1 MAEKTLS
8 IKLSL
13 NDKQFQ
19 SSLKKSMRSMKKF
32 GGNMKSFGQTLSR
45 NVTLPIVALGAASV
59 AAFDK
64 QAKAVAQVEAGLIST
79 GNAAGF
85 TSEQLQKMAADL
97 QAKTIFGDEVILKDA
112 TAQLLTFTNIAGK
125 QFARTQQAALNL
137 ATRLDGDLKSA
148 SIQLVKL

>member
-45 NVTLPIVALGAASV
+45 NVTLPIVALGAASI

-64 QAKAVAQVEAGLIST
+64 QAQAIAQVEAGLKST
-79 GNAAGF
+79 GESAGF
-85 TSEQLQKMAADL
+85 TSQELQKMASNL
-97 QAKTIFGDEVILKDA
+97 QSLTLFGDEEILKDA
-112 TAQLLTFTNIAGK
+112 TAQLLTFTNIAGE
-125 QFARTQQAALNL
+125 QFERTQVAA
-137 ATRLDGDLKSA
+137 
-148 SIQLVKL
+148 